1 MVDIDFRLL
10 PRPRSPIHGVK
21 MIPVNADREP
31 KYVSKLPRESS
42 FVSRVDPIY
51 SMSHFESTALS
62 FRPVE
67 ALRTYNG
74 ILPTNVIG
82 KVDRHY
88 LSAIGQ
94 SVPELYSYH
103 SLLTMAALAQ
113 FHTLTTAQVAALLGI
128 SDTEAHRT
136 LTRLFGAGILLRATL
151 PLVFQSFLSTRS
163 EHVWRI
169 ASVTNIRGFVQ
180 QWLDGLTDTEY
191 MLVTDGRDISLGVT
205 GSAGQYSFRHNLQM
219 AEVAIRLYETSSKV
233 AGVLGEQASALRNLV
248 PEDKRGLSSSQRKKM
263 RRENVGDAAVVGADG
278 RIIIFEL
285 TTIKNPRDVIRQ
297 KATFWTL
304 ALSMSKLDFYVVF
317 VNTNPEHDRQAYRK
331 HILAGIHD
339 MHGRMGSPARM
350 IKKGQERIFIS
361 DAATHWFPM
370 GNAVSPGLAHL
381 ECYSPASL
389 AYYQLLPDDL
399 KWNDSVPVINA
410 RGAITTPNWIV
421 KEPSAML
428 ESR

>member
-1 MVDIDFRLL
+1 MSEIDFGLL
-10 PRPRSPIHGVK
+10 PTPRSPISGVK
-21 MIPVNADREP
+21 MIPINADREP
-31 KYVSKLPRESS
+31 HYVSKLPRESS
-42 FVSRVDPIY
+42 YVSRVDPIY
-51 SMSHFESTALS
+51 SMSHFESTALD

-82 KVDRHY
+82 RVNRRY
-88 LSAIGQ
+88 LSAIDQ
-94 SVPELYSYH
+94 SVPDLYSYN
-103 SLLTMAALAQ
+103 SLLSMAALAQ
-113 FHTLTTAQVAALLGI
+113 FHTLTTAQIASLLGV
-128 SDTEAHRT
+128 SNLEAHKT
-136 LTRLFGAGILLRATL
+136 LTRLFGAGILLRAPL
-151 PLVFQSFLSTRS
+151 PLVFQSFLSNRL

-180 QWLDGLTDTEY
+180 QWLDGLTDSEY
-191 MLVTDGRDISLGVT
+191 VLVTDGRDISLGVT
-205 GSAGQYSFRHNLQM
+205 GSAGHYSFRHNLQM
-219 AEVAIRLYETSSKV
+219 AEMAIRLYETSTKV
-233 AGVLGEQASALRNLV
+233 AGILGEQASALKNLV
-248 PEDKRGLSSSQRKKM
+248 PEDKKGMSSSQRKKL

-285 TTIKNPRDVIRQ
+285 TTVKNPRDVIRQ

-317 VNTNPEHDRQAYRK
+317 MNTNPEHDRQSYRK
-331 HILAGIHD
+331 RVLEGIHD

-350 IKKGQERIFIS
+350 INRGQERIFIS
-361 DAATHWFPM
+361 DASTHWFPM
-370 GNAVSPGLAHL
+370 GNAVAPGLATL
-381 ECYSPASL
+381 ECYSPSHL

-410 RGAITTPNWIV
+410 RGAITTPNWIARNPV
-421 KEPSAML
+421 SLL